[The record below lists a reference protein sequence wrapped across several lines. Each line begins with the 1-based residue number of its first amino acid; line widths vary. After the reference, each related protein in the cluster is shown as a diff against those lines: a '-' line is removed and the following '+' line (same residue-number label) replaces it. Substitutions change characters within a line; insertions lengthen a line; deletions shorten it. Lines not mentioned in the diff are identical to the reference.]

1 VPQWHGGADTSDVS
15 RLAYANVAC
24 NSRAH
29 LVEEGEEQMT
39 PSGEDADAAVE
50 RALDSALA
58 VLQEA
63 VGDAGFVAELIDD
76 FLDGL
81 PAQLQVLR
89 AAQSACDLELLHRS
103 AHTLKSNAA
112 TFGAQAFERA
122 CRELENAAR
131 VGQSGV
137 TLELVERVE
146 AEATRA
152 APALATA
159 RDERSG

>member
-1 VPQWHGGADTSDVS
+1 
-15 RLAYANVAC
+15 VAC

-39 PSGEDADAAVE
+39 PSGEDADAVE

-152 APALATA
+152 APALASA